1 VKANLS
7 DKTVETAKVEPA
19 WYAAICLAG
28 EAGLR
33 AGEVRALRWGDD
45 VDMTARTLTVN
56 QQIRHLRWMGHK
68 RNDETML

>member
-1 VKANLS
+1 VVRGDL
-7 DKTVETAKVEPA
+7 
-19 WYAAICLAG
+19 LGG

-56 QQIRHLRWMGHK
+56 QQLRHLRWMGHK
-68 RNDETML
+68 RNDETMLYVHLADIAVQN